1 MKQETTTSL
10 PNGRIDYDFDPFD
23 GTYFIKSVALPSTLI
38 TGAGG
43 SADLNATINAYI
55 ANANSSN
62 QIRRDNINRRT
73 TEITQI
79 NTILSNPKS
88 QEPSYAETL
97 QRLKTKIADLQAY
110 NAQDKANIVSADAA
124 IASVQANAA
133 GILAQLKSDAAA
145 ATALAATAKPTPT
158 TPETPATANPAAVG
172 NTKPGL
178 AGAAS
183 DDSGAKQP
191 NPAGTTG
198 APASAPPAGT
208 NTPGSTTAQGGATTP
223 AAGPSVPAD
232 PNASGASGYKYEAS
246 ILSTQTVATAS
257 QPGKRLQNPLGEFSS
272 YTYQLSLY
280 MLTPDAYTA
289 FVQSG
294 RTKINLLTE
303 ASGGTAGGGAF
314 IIAQSGGVGKNDK
327 RAPGFDFDYGI
338 DNLVIKHAV
347 AGKATGSAN
356 NVTEITFSII
366 EPYGFSFLSNLRK
379 ANDALINYAKGL
391 GNGQINPSR
400 QFFVL
405 GVRFLGYN
413 AAGGVMQPNTK
424 LSSGSGVVDPLSQ
437 NGSLFEY
444 FVDISINQ
452 ITFKI
457 DGKAVNYKVEAT
469 QTSQG
474 KGLSTTKGFV
484 QTNKEVTAGSVGE
497 MLDQLLVKLNKEQAD
512 LAKGSPPSLEI
523 PNKYEIIWLPG
534 TEDIF
539 NASLVSPARIE
550 KSRWAGSGAKTSAE
564 SNEATAT
571 KTQSATETT
580 KSFVFPAGKSIV
592 QSVNDVI
599 LQSSFMDN
607 ALTVLYTASIEAD
620 PTTKS
625 NPKQKSSA
633 TTTFKW
639 YSCTPQVTEI
649 KWDKLT
655 KDWAY
660 KISYLIQTY
669 DTPALDLPFVAGG
682 KPYPGPA
689 KRYKYWFTGENQ
701 NIIKYEQTMDNTYYN
716 TVLSAGDAVPDPATS
731 PQTGDKDNKL
741 GSGSQTPK
749 APNMQSNQ
757 PRQGATGYGLAVQNS
772 FMTSLYDPAAYAS
785 ANITILGDPDFLTPE
800 PSYSAEQVYDKY
812 YGANGYSI
820 NANGGQVFIE
830 VDFNEGVDYVSS
842 GGTNKDGSTTAP
854 GVMKIN
860 DSILFWQYPESV
872 ASIIQGVAYQVIT
885 CDSTFVNG
893 TFKQTLGCV
902 IESFGEAKQ
911 QIDAANAGAGQVA
924 KDSTRDASDTAK
936 QFTGPMN
943 VKDAL
948 TSVVSGTT
956 TDKPVEKTAEKPT
969 TPATPPP
976 KPGDAAA
983 TPTTKAG
990 VANGDGKSTNSPST
1004 VPPAGREPPTG

>member
-1 MKQETTTSL
+1 MAYPIVINIPPAATVTY
-10 PNGRIDYDFDPFD
+10 DYSNAI
-23 GTYFIKSVALPSTLI
+23 GYTIVSK
-38 TGAGG
+38 GAGYFTGNGGLSGG
-43 SADLNATINAYI
+43 SSDPAALVAAYI
-55 ANANSSN
+55 ASAQDILARN
-62 QIRRDNINRRT
+62 QARIGYIT
-73 TEITQI
+73 GEITKLNQ
-79 NTILSNPKS
+79 
-88 QEPSYAETL
+88 
-97 QRLKTKIADLQAY
+97 KI
-110 NAQDKANIVSADAA
+110 SADPGATSVQAIQAQIAELQKESNDLKAVVASTGPA
-124 IASVQANAA
+124 IASVQASGIANVNSVKETKAA
-133 GILAQLKSDAAA
+133 EAKARE
-145 ATALAATAKPTPT
+145 TAKPTPT

-232 PNASGASGYKYEAS
+232 PNASGASGYKYQAS
-246 ILSTQTVATAS
+246 ILSTQKVATAS

-294 RTKINLLTE
+294 RTKINVLTE

-314 IIAQSGGVGKNDK
+314 IIAQSGGIGKNDK

-356 NVTEITFSII
+356 NVTEITFNIV

-424 LSSGSGVVDPLSQ
+424 LSSGTGVVDPLSQ
-437 NGSLFEY
+437 TGSLFEY

-452 ITFKI
+452 IAFKI
-457 DGKAVNYKVEAT
+457 AGKAVTYQVEAT

-484 QTNKEVTAGSVGE
+484 QTNKEVTAGTVGE
-497 MLDQLLVKLNKEQAD
+497 MLDQLLVKLNKEQDD

-523 PNKYEIIWLPG
+523 PSKYEIIWLPG

-564 SNEATAT
+564 SNDATAT
-571 KTQSATETT
+571 KTQSATETKKNFT
-580 KSFVFPAGKSIV
+580 FPAGKSIV

-599 LQSSFMDN
+599 LQSSFMDD
-607 ALTVLYTASIEAD
+607 ALTVLYNTDLVAD

-633 TTTFKW
+633 TTSFKW

-716 TVLSAGDAVPDPATS
+716 TVLSAGDSVPDPATS

-749 APNMQSNQ
+749 APNMQANE

-830 VDFNEGVDYVSS
+830 VDFKEGVDYVSS
-842 GGTNKDGSTTAP
+842 GGTNKDGTTTAP

-860 DSILFWQYPESV
+860 DSILFWQYPESI
-872 ASIIQGVAYQVIT
+872 AKEIQGVAYQVIT

-893 TFKQTLGCV
+893 SFKQTLGCV
-902 IESFGEAKQ
+902 IESFGESKQ
-911 QIDAANAGAGQVA
+911 QIDAANAGASQVA
-924 KDSTRDASDTAK
+924 NDSTRDASSTAS
-936 QFTGPMN
+936 QFTGPMS

-948 TSVVSGTT
+948 TSVVSGTPT
-956 TDKPVEKTAEKPT
+956 EKPVEKTAEKPT
-969 TPATPPP
+969 TPATPPV

-983 TPTTKAG
+983 TPTNKDGKA
-990 VANGDGKSTNSPST
+990 NDDGKSTNSPST
-1004 VPPAGREPPTG
+1004 VPTAGREPPTG